1 MRKPLDNLSSEA
13 RKYADLRMDDLKLR
27 AVDGL
32 SVGVSRVL
40 TLMTLVMILAIVLAA
55 FAFGSVLLLGE
66 WLGSWTIATF
76 IIGGV
81 FLLLLLIL
89 VAFRKRL
96 FLNVFVRLFIGIFY
110 GNE

>member
-13 RKYADLRMDDLKLR
+13 RKYAELRMDDLKLR

-32 SVGVSRVL
+32 SVGFSRVL
-40 TLMTLVMILAIVLAA
+40 TLMTLVMVLTIVLAA
-55 FAFGSVLLLGE
+55 FAFGSIMLLGE
-66 WLGSWTIATF
+66 WLGSRTIAAF

-81 FLLLLLIL
+81 FMLLLLVLF
-89 VAFRKRL
+89 AFRKRL

-110 GNE
+110 DSE